1 MAGAPEKCLCCFEAL
16 ARSVWREGGSLNG
29 ERGHGDDAMPTSHE
43 SDRSAL
49 IFRQYPHQPPAT
61 MIGRVS
67 MPDRSFAFG
76 LSDAF
81 SKRKLAYSEIRGS
94 LKK

>member
-1 MAGAPEKCLCCFEAL
+1 MPLLLRSSRPVSL
-16 ARSVWREGGSLNG
+16 ARRRRLDG
-29 ERGHGDDAMPTSHE
+29 EHGHGDDAMPTSHA

-67 MPDRSFAFG
+67 MPDPSFAFG